1 MWYMQ
6 PVSVR
11 VEVPQPRELVFDFL
25 DVMANHEQF
34 TDHMLRDWEYSGP
47 PTGVGSKARV
57 KVTVAGQTD
66 TIDMEVVD
74 AERPAKIVEQN
85 VGAGGRRRA
94 HGTYTLVGLPSGGT
108 RIEFEYRWLEAP
120 LIERL
125 FAPVARG
132 VLRRGNQ
139 RAMERLAEMLAARPQ
154 TPAGETQTPAG
165 ETRPPAG

>member
-1 MWYMQ
+1 MAASRRRCLGSWTAIEPYCTMWYMQ
-6 PVSVR
+6 PVTVR
-11 VEVPQPRELVFDFL
+11 VEVPQPPGVVFDFL

-47 PTGVGSKARV
+47 PTGVGAKARV

-66 TIDMEVVD
+66 TVDMEVID

-94 HGTYTLVGLPSGGT
+94 TGTYTLAELPSGGT

-120 LIERL
+120 LSERL
-125 FAPVARG
+125 FAPVARS

-139 RAMERLAEMLAARPQ
+139 QAMARLA
-154 TPAGETQTPAG
+154 
-165 ETRPPAG
+165 